1 MQINSNY
8 PFQAI
13 TRRTDKHEF
22 GLKILIGKQSLLQA
36 YEIWNMVKVNTHQT
50 GMHQQIIFSTF
61 SEQTRKGAI
70 VKMRCFIALGFS
82 LISEIAQGSSRQH
95 GIMPNDI
102 TIDVN
107 DTD

>member
-1 MQINSNY
+1 
-8 PFQAI
+8 
-13 TRRTDKHEF
+13 
-22 GLKILIGKQSLLQA
+22 
-36 YEIWNMVKVNTHQT
+36 MVKVNTHQT
-50 GMHQQIIFSTF
+50 GVHQQIIFSTF

-70 VKMRCFIALGFS
+70 VKMCCFIALGFN

-107 DTD
+107 DTNCSQGFRI